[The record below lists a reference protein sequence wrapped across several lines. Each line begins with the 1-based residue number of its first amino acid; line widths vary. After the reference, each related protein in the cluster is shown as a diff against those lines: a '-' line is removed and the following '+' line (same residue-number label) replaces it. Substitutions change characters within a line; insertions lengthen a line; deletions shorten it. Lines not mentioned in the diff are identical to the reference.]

1 MDPQAEL
8 MSNGGGGGG
17 GRDFQAAPIA
27 PYSLTE
33 IWPFTINAAGP
44 AAYGL
49 GMPANVSL
57 EHCAPLSD
65 PRFSDQTV
73 NQNGSRARKRREDDE
88 SAKGVSTSG
97 NDLNESDTKQLKTV
111 GSNDNPESE
120 VNGEGTP
127 GKPLEQPA
135 KPPEVP
141 KDYIHVRARRGQ
153 ATDSH
158 SLAERARREKI
169 SGRMKILQD
178 IVPGCNKVIGKALVL
193 DEIINYIQSLQRQV
207 ELEAV
212 NSTISPGIEGFPSKD
227 FPTHTFDASTI
238 VFGSQ
243 ATRDYHRGASPDWL
257 HMQTGGGSE
266 RTA

>member
-1 MDPQAEL
+1 
-8 MSNGGGGGG
+8 MSNGGGG

-27 PYSLTE
+27 PYSLNE
-33 IWPFTINAAGP
+33 IWPFAINAAAP

-49 GMPANVSL
+49 GIPANVSR

-65 PRFSDQTV
+65 PLFSDQTV
-73 NQNGSRARKRREDDE
+73 KQNSSRARKPREDDE

-97 NDLNESDTKQLKTV
+97 NGLNESDTKRLKTV
-111 GSNDNPESE
+111 CSNDNPESK
-120 VNGEGTP
+120 VNGEGTS

-135 KPPEVP
+135 KPPEAP

-212 NSTISPGIEGFPSKD
+212 NSTINPGIEGFPSKD
-227 FPTHTFDASTI
+227 FPAHTFDASTI

-243 ATRDYHRGASPDWL
+243 ATRDYHPGASPDWL

>member
-1 MDPQAEL
+1 
-8 MSNGGGGGG
+8 MSNGGGG

-27 PYSLTE
+27 PYSLNE
-33 IWPFTINAAGP
+33 IWPFAINAAAP

-49 GMPANVSL
+49 GIPANVSR

-65 PRFSDQTV
+65 PLFSDQTV
-73 NQNGSRARKRREDDE
+73 KQNSSRARKPREDDE

-97 NDLNESDTKQLKTV
+97 NGLQNESDTKRLKTV
-111 GSNDNPESE
+111 CSNDNPESK
-120 VNGEGTP
+120 VNGEGTS

-135 KPPEVP
+135 KPPEAP

-178 IVPGCNKVIGKALVL
+178 IVPGCNK
-193 DEIINYIQSLQRQV
+193 
-207 ELEAV
+207 
-212 NSTISPGIEGFPSKD
+212 FPA
-227 FPTHTFDASTI
+227 HTFDASTI

-243 ATRDYHRGASPDWL
+243 ATRDYHPGASPDWL